1 MGIQLSN
8 ITAAKLRRITRNNVR
23 GRDFKKAVQGVRRLQ
38 RMRKRIDREL
48 RRIGARA

>member
-23 GRDFKKAVQGVRRLQ
+23 GRDFKEAVKGVRQLQ
-38 RMRKRIDREL
+38 RLRRRIDRQL
-48 RRIGARA
+48 KKIGGR